1 MFVYYYTSA
10 RLFIYAHNK
19 EKAKKKENKTMFVI
33 LFTI

>member
-19 EKAKKKENKTMFVI
+19 EKAKKKKKI
-33 LFTI
+33 RLCL